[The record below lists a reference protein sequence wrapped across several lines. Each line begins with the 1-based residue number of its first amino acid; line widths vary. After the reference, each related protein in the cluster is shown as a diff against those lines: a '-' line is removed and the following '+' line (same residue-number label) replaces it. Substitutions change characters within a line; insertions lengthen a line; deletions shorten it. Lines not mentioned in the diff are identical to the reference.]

1 MRGNVRSLVESM
13 IDVGSGFVLALL
25 IQIFIFP
32 MFNLYPTILVG
43 IKIALIFTVVSILR
57 SWFWR
62 LIFNKLKG

>member
-32 MFNLYPTILVG
+32 TILVG
-43 IKIALIFTVVSILR
+43 IKIALIFTFVSILR

-62 LIFNKLKG
+62 TMFNKMKG

>member
-32 MFNLYPTILVG
+32 MFNLYHTILVG

-62 LIFNKLKG
+62 TMFNKMKG